1 MRRATA
7 TLSACA
13 IGAALAAGP
22 ARAQAPIVTDGTMG
36 ARVELN
42 GPAMQ
47 IPNTLGTQAGKN
59 LFHSFQ
65 RFNIPTRNSA
75 TFTGP
80 GGIDNVVSRV
90 TGGEASTI
98 DGTFRSTIPGA
109 NVWFTNPAGV
119 TFGPNASL
127 DVPASFHAS
136 TANEIR
142 FPDGGRFSADLG
154 ATSTLSVA
162 PPEAFGF
169 LSSNPA
175 PLKVERSHL
184 STVTGATLS
193 LAAGEIDIQG
203 NAPTPDFNLP
213 EFVDITGGTLRAPSG
228 TINLASVAG
237 PAEVKTDGT
246 VSGNNHG
253 AIRLT
258 DGALVNASGD
268 GAGVVR
274 IRGGEVTSTGSYVLA
289 SNTGS
294 VAGAGGIDISAD
306 RLSLQDDGRSPSLVA
321 ANAHN
326 AGDAPPINVRA
337 RDITMKNSDIR
348 SIAYG
353 AGKAGNIPIDAAN
366 QMTLRACRSLPP
378 SIVSIALPGS
388 WRRRRTVIVHADH
401 FAIEQCEYQR
411 F

>member
-1 MRRATA
+1 MRGMRGRRATA
-7 TLSACA
+7 TLSA
-13 IGAALAAGP
+13 GA
-22 ARAQAPIVTDGTMG
+22 IVTDGTMG

-65 RFNIPTRNSA
+65 RFNIPTRSSA

-80 GGIDNVVSRV
+80 GGIDNVISRV

-98 DGTFRSTIPGA
+98 DGVFRSTVPGA
-109 NVWFTNPAGV
+109 AVWFTNPAGV

-136 TANEIR
+136 TATEIR

-154 ATSTLSVA
+154 ATSTLTVA

-175 PLKVERSHL
+175 PLTVEKSHL

-193 LAAGEIDIQG
+193 LAAGGIDIQG
-203 NAPTPDFNLP
+203 NAPTPDFHLP

-246 VSGNNHG
+246 VSGNHHG

-258 DGALVNASGD
+258 GAWLDASGD

-274 IRGGEVTSTGSYVLA
+274 IRGGGVTLTGSLVDA

-294 VAGAGGIDISAD
+294 VAGDGGIDISA
-306 RLSLQDDGRSPSLVA
+306 
-321 ANAHN
+321 
-326 AGDAPPINVRA
+326 
-337 RDITMKNSDIR
+337 
-348 SIAYG
+348 
-353 AGKAGNIPIDAAN
+353 
-366 QMTLRACRSLPP
+366 
-378 SIVSIALPGS
+378 
-388 WRRRRTVIVHADH
+388 
-401 FAIEQCEYQR
+401 
-411 F
+411 